1 MIRISVIVEVG
12 RETFETELVAVPRKG
27 DYLTFSRPGQ
37 PDRQREIKKVVWTT
51 WDPER
56 PTVYLR

>member
-12 RETFETELVAVPRKG
+12 RETFETELVAAPRKG

-37 PDRQREIKKVVWTT
+37 PDRHRKIKKVVWTT